1 LTDIAQLDDGG
12 AHQGALDLY
21 LAVVAI
27 ADASEVAFWDAMPLE
42 IRPEALAY
50 IDAAVAKLVKIGVEG
65 RLGRIVRTATPGRR
79 P

>member
-1 LTDIAQLDDGG
+1 MTDIAKLDDGG

-27 ADASEVAFWDAMPLE
+27 PEASEVAFWDAMPLE
-42 IRPEALAY
+42 IRPEV
-50 IDAAVAKLVKIGVEG
+50 DAAVAKLVKIGVEE